1 MHPHGLAELIRDIGV
16 PGTAMRTSA
25 LRHLGL
31 QTPAPVIAQ
40 ALGSHSKTTTQVL
53 TEAGES
59 WNRYTPSD
67 HTQ

>member
-1 MHPHGLAELIRDIGV
+1 
-16 PGTAMRTSA
+16 MRTSA